1 LTVEWWSRRKTGDQA
16 GFSHGKAGMG
26 AAGADFKSADRKN
39 GQRARLAP
47 ASELVKYSGAPER
60 AFQMVLI

>member
-1 LTVEWWSRRKTGDQA
+1 VGILGRGGWK
-16 GFSHGKAGMG
+16 K
-26 AAGADFKSADRKN
+26 
-39 GQRARLAP
+39 P